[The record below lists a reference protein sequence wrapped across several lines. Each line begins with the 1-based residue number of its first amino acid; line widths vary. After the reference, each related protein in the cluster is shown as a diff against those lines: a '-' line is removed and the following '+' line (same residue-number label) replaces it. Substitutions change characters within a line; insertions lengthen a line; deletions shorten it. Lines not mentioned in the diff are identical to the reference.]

1 MKLLVSACLMG
12 LCTRFDGESK
22 ANSQVLALAGGH
34 SLIPVCPEQLGGLPT
49 PRPASE
55 LRGGRVINRLGVD
68 VTAAFVRGAEEAC
81 QVYRLCG
88 CEAAVLKL
96 KLEPFAD
103 INYAKVDGHRAVRQG
118 ISKVIY
124 GAGKTPDQ
132 IIGIAEVMVKSGQ
145 ETVLITRMNSDA
157 AAVVGEAF
165 PLRYSADCRIGII
178 GRIPE
183 PDGRG
188 DIVVATGG
196 TTDIPVAEEAAL
208 TAEAL
213 GNQSQPNAARPLV

>member
-96 KLEPFAD
+96 RSPSCGKGLV
-103 INYAKVDGHRAVRQG
+103 YDGSFSG
-118 ISKVIY
+118 TLT
-124 GAGKTPDQ
+124 AG
-132 IIGIAEVMVKSGQ
+132 
-145 ETVLITRMNSDA
+145 
-157 AAVVGEAF
+157 
-165 PLRYSADCRIGII
+165 
-178 GRIPE
+178 
-183 PDGRG
+183 DG
-188 DIVVATGG
+188 VF
-196 TTDIPVAEEAAL
+196 AAL
-208 TAEAL
+208 L
-213 GNQSQPNAARPLV
+213 KARGVAVYGEDETHLME